1 MEIFQEN
8 MKLEDCKNCSY
19 HSDYIQGQIHCRY
32 WGTNINSVAT
42 YEDRSGIVFVVGCPK
57 EK

>member
-1 MEIFQEN
+1 
-8 MKLEDCKNCSY
+8 MKIEDCKNCSY
-19 HSDYIQGQIHCRY
+19 HSDYIQGQVHCRY

-42 YEDRSGIVFVVGCPK
+42 YEDRSGIIFVVGCPK

>member
-1 MEIFQEN
+1 
-8 MKLEDCKNCSY
+8 MKLEDCKNCPH
-19 HSDYIQGQIHCRY
+19 HSGYSQGQIHCRY

-42 YEDRSGIVFVVGCPK
+42 YQDGNGIIHAVGCPK

>member
-1 MEIFQEN
+1 
-8 MKLEDCKNCSY
+8 MKLEDCKNCP
-19 HSDYIQGQIHCRY
+19 HHIDYSQGQIHCRY

-42 YEDRSGIVFVVGCPK
+42 YADRNGEINVVGCPK